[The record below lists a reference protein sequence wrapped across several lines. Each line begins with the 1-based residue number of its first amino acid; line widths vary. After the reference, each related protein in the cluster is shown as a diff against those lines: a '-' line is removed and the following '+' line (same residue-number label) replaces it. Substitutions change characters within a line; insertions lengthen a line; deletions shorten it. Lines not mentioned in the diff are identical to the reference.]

1 MSVLP
6 YRSKSDAVSL
16 LQILARHNAPL
27 HMSHA
32 YRGVLFTQE
41 LSLVSLSSDHAMFK
55 AARCHLET
63 QAGDRIFL
71 HSPDISEVLSARVIE
86 LDIQL
91 GRLVLGDFAP
101 TGRSWADRSHDRVQP
116 RQPIR
121 VNLRCDSCTLPTS
134 LENVSLVGIGL
145 LAYKP
150 TERGL
155 DPRVNVPVK
164 IDFELPV
171 TRGRVSLPGRLAN
184 ITYPGARLACL
195 GINTFPNT
203 EQARVLERY
212 ITQRKAEIVD
222 ELDNSF
228 MAAFEPQS
236 VKELYF

>member
-16 LQILARHNAPL
+16 LQNLARHNAPL

-32 YRGVLFTQE
+32 FRGVLFTQE
-41 LSLVSLSSDHAMFK
+41 LSLVSLSADHAMFK
-55 AARCHLET
+55 AARSHLAT
-63 QAGDRIFL
+63 QLGDRIFL

-101 TGRSWADRSHDRVQP
+101 TGRSWADRSHERVQP

-121 VNLRCDSCTLPTS
+121 VTLRCDACSLPTS
-134 LENVSLVGIGL
+134 LENLSLVGIGL

-155 DPRVNVPVK
+155 DPRVGVPVK

-171 TRGRVSLPGRLAN
+171 ARGRVSLPGRLAN

-195 GINTFPNT
+195 GINSFPNA
-203 EQARVLERY
+203 EQARILERY
-212 ITQRKAEIVD
+212 ITHRKAEIVD

-228 MAAFEPQS
+228 IAAFEPQS